1 MKHLILSGALLLLLA
16 CSETPTVNR
25 PAPPPPPL
33 PPPPGAAPVNVQ
45 QQQEAQQLEQ
55 AEAKCASQ
63 GAHAVAQRAGGVT
76 TYGCVP
82 RGENQA
88 NPTDSSKP

>member
-1 MKHLILSGALLLLLA
+1 MKHLILSGTLLLLLA

-25 PAPPPPPL
+25 PVPPPPPL
-33 PPPPGAAPVNVQ
+33 PPPPGAAPANAQ
-45 QQQEAQQLEQ
+45 QQLEAQQLEQ
-55 AEAKCASQ
+55 AEAKCAAQ

-82 RGENQA
+82 RGENQV
-88 NPTDSSKP
+88 NPSDSSQP

>member
-16 CSETPTVNR
+16 CTETPTVNR
-25 PAPPPPPL
+25 PVPPPPPL
-33 PPPPGAAPVNVQ
+33 PPPPGAAPADVQ

-63 GAHAVAQRAGGVT
+63 GAHAVAQRAGGGT
-76 TYGCVP
+76 TFGCVP

-88 NPTDSSKP
+88 NPSDTSQP